1 MAAATDSTA
10 DTSVDLHDAIR
21 LIAEAGDDPA
31 TEVSLDAPDPSQ
43 DRAPDPASPDPAS
56 PKASQDS
63 ASRTDAPLSDLPP
76 EARKASEGGS
86 AEGED
91 AVPDFWADDDKPA
104 WAKVPAE
111 LRPVLRKYEQ
121 QRLDFVAEKTR
132 VATEERDEAMRVA
145 QGANA
150 IVEQAA
156 DWWRKNGQAF
166 HQAFV
171 DRWARVDWKTL
182 AEKDPAEVGRLM
194 QQRQEEETLLAEA
207 TRRGEAD
214 IAAAE
219 AQAEKELEEARRV
232 ESAKLA
238 AKLPEWFGTPQVA
251 QRTWDDLRRYLFAK
265 GVAADRIA
273 AVREAPIVEIALNA
287 MRFENARALADAA
300 RQRSRHG
307 TEAVRSGQPAAE
319 AAPARVS
326 PGPANRPVDRASDA
340 VRQVSDRFRRS
351 GGASIA
357 DAAEL
362 IRLSEL

>member
-21 LIAEAGDDPA
+21 LIAEVGDDPA
-31 TEVSLDAPDPSQ
+31 TEVAPDAPDPSQ

-56 PKASQDS
+56 PQASQDP
-63 ASRTDAPLSDLPP
+63 ASRTDGPPSDLPP
-76 EARKASEGGS
+76 EARNASEEGS
-86 AEGED
+86 AEGEEP
-91 AVPDFWADDDKPA
+91 PDFWADDDKPA

-121 QRLDFVAEKTR
+121 ERLDFVAEKTR

-145 QGANA
+145 QRANA
-150 IVEQAA
+150 TVEQAA

-214 IAAAE
+214 TAAA
-219 AQAEKELEEARRV
+219 QAHAAAAFEEARRI
-232 ESAKLA
+232 EGAKLA

-265 GVAADRIA
+265 GVPTDRIDG
-273 AVREAPIVEIALNA
+273 VHEAPIVEIALNA
-287 MRFENARALADAA
+287 MRFENAQALAQRA
-300 RQRSRHG
+300 RQRSLHSA
-307 TEAVRSGQPAAE
+307 EAVRTGQNAAA
-319 AAPARVS
+319 AAPSRVS